1 MKQSTNKVRA
11 FSCITY
17 LTEKQIN
24 EVIGLHNR
32 SIRSWAYILHDKD
45 KTVTHYHLVFRTFDA
60 WTCAQ
65 VEKWFKGFT
74 DEHGEAVNTLVERA
88 KDLHA
93 LGDYL
98 THSDP
103 DSIEAGKYRY
113 NKTDIKSNGL
123 FDLVPTKDAVDDTF
137 EMLEHMVNG
146 ASTRWMVRR
155 YGKAYVYHYS
165 QFQAVADAIRLEDSI
180 AQNELNRSKYNTSN
194 LKSLPLDQESI
205 DI

>member
-1 MKQSTNKVRA
+1 MKQTTNKTRA
-11 FSCITY
+11 FSCVSY

-45 KTVTHYHLVFRTFDA
+45 ETASHFHIVFRTFDA
-60 WTCAQ
+60 WTCTQ

-74 DEHGEAVNTLVERA
+74 DNKGEVVNTLVERA

-93 LGDYL
+93 LGEYL
-98 THSDP
+98 THSDL
-103 DSIEAGKYRY
+103 DSIDAGKHRY

-123 FDLVPTKDAVDDTF
+123 FDLVPAKDAVDDTF

-146 ASTRWMVRR
+146 ASTWWMVRR

-165 QFQAVADAIRLEDSI
+165 QFQAVADAIRLEEAI
-180 AQNELNRSKYNTSN
+180 AQNELNRGKYNTPN
-194 LKSLPLDQESI
+194 PKPIPLNQESI